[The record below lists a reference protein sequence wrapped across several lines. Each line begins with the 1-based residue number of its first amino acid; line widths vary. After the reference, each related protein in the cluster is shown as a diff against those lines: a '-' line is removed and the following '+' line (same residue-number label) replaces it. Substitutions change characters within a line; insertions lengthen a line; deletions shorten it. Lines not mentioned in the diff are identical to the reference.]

1 MRNLKENS
9 SKIDRSYESS
19 LVDSRWFRINGSHIS
34 SITNI
39 YDSYVP
45 PILAFI
51 FRAKNR
57 PKSNSNLER
66 RVTTFRRQGSR
77 NGLEGRNAGKRD
89 EVRLEEG
96 RKEEEEEEDEEESSQ
111 RAPRTER
118 VSSLAQGQALLLER
132 ERSNISGIGER
143 KKRGWDEGW
152 AKSRFTIEGRGL
164 FSPFV
169 GLVAVLVLQGRVEGT
184 LELVHPLALLLVVV
198 LPPLDPPILEPDLH
212 LSLGQPECVRQV
224 KPLRPDHVLL
234 SREFSLQPLQLLG
247 REDRT
252 HPLQLAAAAG
262 TRARATVLRATFL
275 TCDSIFFF

>member
-1 MRNLKENS
+1 M
-9 SKIDRSYESS
+9 
-19 LVDSRWFRINGSHIS
+19 
-34 SITNI
+34 
-39 YDSYVP
+39 
-45 PILAFI
+45 
-51 FRAKNR
+51 
-57 PKSNSNLER
+57 
-66 RVTTFRRQGSR
+66 
-77 NGLEGRNAGKRD
+77 
-89 EVRLEEG
+89 
-96 RKEEEEEEDEEESSQ
+96 
-111 RAPRTER
+111 
-118 VSSLAQGQALLLER
+118 
-132 ERSNISGIGER
+132 
-143 KKRGWDEGW
+143 
-152 AKSRFTIEGRGL
+152 
-164 FSPFV
+164 
-169 GLVAVLVLQGRVEGT
+169 LQGRVEGT